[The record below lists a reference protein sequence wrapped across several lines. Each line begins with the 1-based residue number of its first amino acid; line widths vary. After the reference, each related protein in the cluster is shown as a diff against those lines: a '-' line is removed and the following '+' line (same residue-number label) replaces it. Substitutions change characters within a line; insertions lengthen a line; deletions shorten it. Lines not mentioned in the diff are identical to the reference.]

1 MKLPFSAYIL
11 SDEWTLVAYEHGDQ
25 VSVGEMRRRL
35 YMLGKAKDVYKPD
48 YCFEGSFE
56 EEMRELGCDAKC
68 NLSQLIVKS
77 LKYLAKRYLMY
88 LKGNLYVKKEM
99 LDEWMEVVRVFP
111 PLLIEAAFFLDD
123 AEFEK
128 NECKFFR
135 EVLKSNFATTATKR
149 PYNRNLEKMVENEQ
163 GLIDLH
169 IHINGTAETDY
180 IWWTQIGNVEKWVY
194 SFRSAWNE
202 YFVRMQ
208 REQLTTV
215 PLNDF
220 VNRIRTG
227 KKLLASIILAVQK
240 NSQGKIPFSFPY
252 EYWHPLYGK
261 EDNPQLAV
269 GAYFYLKVLK
279 QMEADELDGK
289 TVKDFHYLILI
300 LGTIHKM
307 MVQQE
312 WQKGFWQFQM
322 VTENGFRWRHE
333 EKNIESR
340 LRQLSYDNDFLFLKH
355 IEGRFS
361 PKATL
366 NDNLAFV
373 HGIMKGYESYKKRLA
388 DKFGKNF
395 APKLQLVAH
404 FIKQKDKNPTD
415 RQIRHRELRKSIR
428 RKGHALYL
436 MMLYTS
442 FKKIKECE
450 VVGIDAAANEM
461 DAGPEV
467 FAPTFHWLRKK
478 WRERKKDIQITFHAG
493 EDFVHLMS
501 GLRMMVETVEFLDM
515 EQGDR
520 IGHGTAAGIEPSLWM
535 NRIGKTVKMRKGEW
549 LDDLVVAYHLIVS
562 NENKH
567 ADLIQLLPKLHNQIE
582 DLHKEIYGT
591 FNSIKEMT
599 DAWAFRKYDG
609 DILRDY
615 THTDKLDFEEMEEVK
630 RLFEDNIAAKRLY
643 CKYHFDKK
651 VKTEYNRLC
660 DVDIEKGLF
669 TAENLYHLQ
678 KLVLNMIA
686 KKGIALEVLL
696 TSNTAISFYRES
708 TEHHLEKWLGD
719 DIDEEGMLTPPI
731 VVGSDDPGI
740 FMTNIYI
747 EYARIATY
755 LEQKG
760 YGYMERMHIIEDL
773 IKNGEYFKFGG

>member
-1 MKLPFSAYIL
+1 MRLPFSAYL
-11 SDEWTLVAYEHGDQ
+11 LNDEWTLVAYEHGELTSMADIL
-25 VSVGEMRRRL
+25 RRL
-35 YMLGKAKDVYKPD
+35 YMLGKAKDVYQPD

-56 EEMRELGCDAKC
+56 EEMRELGCNDKC
-68 NLSQLIVKS
+68 SLSQLIVKS

-88 LKGNLYVKKEM
+88 LKGNLYVKKDM

-111 PLLIEAAFFLDD
+111 PLLIESAFFLDD
-123 AEFEK
+123 SEFEK
-128 NECKFFR
+128 DECKFFR
-135 EVLKSNFATTATKR
+135 EVLKSNFASTATKR
-149 PYNRNLEKMVENEQ
+149 PYNRNLEKMVADEQ

-180 IWWTQIGNVEKWVY
+180 IWWTQIGNVEKWIF
-194 SFRSAWNE
+194 SFKSAWNK

-227 KKLLASIILAVQK
+227 KKLLNSIIHTIPK
-240 NSQGKIPFSFPY
+240 YSKGKVPLSFPY
-252 EYWHPLYGK
+252 EYWHPSYGK
-261 EDNPQLAV
+261 KDNPQLAV

-279 QMEADELDGK
+279 LMDAGELDGK
-289 TVKDFHYLILI
+289 TVKSFHNLILI
-300 LGTIHKM
+300 LGSIHKM

-312 WQKGFWQFQM
+312 WQKGFKQFQM

-361 PKATL
+361 PKGTL
-366 NDNLAFV
+366 YENLALV
-373 HGIMKGYESYKKRLA
+373 QGIINGYESYKTRLV
-388 DKFGKNF
+388 DKFGKGF
-395 APKLQLVAH
+395 APKFQLVAH
-404 FIKQKDKNPTD
+404 FIKQKDTKPTD
-415 RQIRHRELRKSIR
+415 RQIRHREVRKGIR

-436 MMLYTS
+436 MMLYAS
-442 FKKIKECE
+442 CKNIKECE

-493 EDFVHLMS
+493 EDFVHLLS
-501 GLRMMVETVEFLDM
+501 GLRMMVEAVDFLDM

-535 NRIGKTVKMRKGEW
+535 NRMGKTVKMRKGEW
-549 LDDLVVAYHLIVS
+549 LDDLIVAYHLIS
-562 NENKH
+562 CNENKYN
-567 ADLIQLLPKLHNQIE
+567 DLIQLLPKLHNQIV

-609 DILRDY
+609 DILRGY
-615 THTDKLDFEEMEEVK
+615 THIDKFDFAEMEKVT
-630 RLFEDNIAAKRLY
+630 RMFEDNTAAKRLY
-643 CKYHFDKK
+643 RKYHFDTR
-651 VKTEYNRLC
+651 VKEEYNRLC

-669 TAENLYHLQ
+669 TAENLYHIQ
-678 KLVLNMIA
+678 KLVLNKIA
-686 KKGIALEVLL
+686 MKGVALEVLL

-708 TEHHLEKWLGD
+708 KEHHWKMAW
-719 DIDEEGMLTPPI
+719 
-731 VVGSDDPGI
+731 
-740 FMTNIYI
+740 
-747 EYARIATY
+747 
-755 LEQKG
+755 
-760 YGYMERMHIIEDL
+760 
-773 IKNGEYFKFGG
+773 

>member
-1 MKLPFSAYIL
+1 MKLPFSAYLL
-11 SDEWTLVAYEHGDQ
+11 SDEWTLVAYEHGEQ
-25 VSVGEMRRRL
+25 VSVVDLRRRL
-35 YMLGKAKDVYKPD
+35 YMLGKAKDAYKPD
-48 YCFEGSFE
+48 YCFEGLFE
-56 EEMRELGCDAKC
+56 EEMQELGCDTKC
-68 NLSQLIVKS
+68 GLSQFIVKS
-77 LKYLAKRYLMY
+77 LKFLAKRYLMY

-123 AEFEK
+123 KGFEK
-128 NECKFFR
+128 DECKFFQ
-135 EVLKSNFATTATKR
+135 EVLKSNFAITATKR
-149 PYNRNLEKMVENEQ
+149 PYNRNLEKMVTDER
-163 GLIDLH
+163 GLTDLH

-180 IWWTQIGNVEKWVY
+180 IWWKQIGNVEKWIF
-194 SFRSAWNE
+194 SFKSAWSE
-202 YFVRMQ
+202 YFVKMQ

-227 KKLLASIILAVQK
+227 KKLLTSIILAVQK
-240 NSQGKIPFSFPY
+240 TSREKVPFSFPY
-252 EYWHPLYGK
+252 EYWHPSYGK
-261 EDNPQLAV
+261 KDNPQLAV

-279 QMEADELDGK
+279 LMDAGELDGN
-289 TVKDFHYLILI
+289 TVKKFHHFILI
-300 LGTIHKM
+300 LGNIHRM

-312 WQKGFWQFQM
+312 WQKGFRQFQM

-340 LRQLSYDNDFLFLKH
+340 LKQLSYDNDFLFLKH

-366 NDNLAFV
+366 NENLAFV
-373 HGIMKGYESYKKRLA
+373 HGIRNGYESYKRRLT
-388 DKFGKNF
+388 DKFGKDF
-395 APKLQLVAH
+395 TPKLQLVAH
-404 FIKQKDKNPTD
+404 FIKQKDKNPID
-415 RQIRHRELRKSIR
+415 RQIRHRKLRKDIR

-442 FKKIKECE
+442 YKKIKECE
-450 VVGIDAAANEM
+450 IVGIDAAANEM

-493 EDFVHLMS
+493 EDFVHLLS
-501 GLRMMVETVEFLDM
+501 GLRMMVEAVDFLDM

-520 IGHGTAAGIEPSLWM
+520 IGHGTAAGIEPLLWM
-535 NRIGKTVKMRKGEW
+535 SRIGKTVKIKKGEW
-549 LDDLVVAYHLIVS
+549 LDDLIVAYSLIVS
-562 NENKH
+562 NDNKY

-599 DAWAFRKYDG
+599 DAWSFRKYDG
-609 DILRDY
+609 DMLREF
-615 THTDKLDFEEMEEVK
+615 THIDKFDFEEREQMK
-630 RLFEDNIAAKRLY
+630 KIFKGNISATDLY
-643 CKYHFDKK
+643 HKYHFDTK
-651 VKTEYNRLC
+651 VKENYNKLC

-678 KLVLNMIA
+678 KLVLNKIA
-686 KKGIALEVLL
+686 KKGVALEVLL

-708 TEHHLEKWLGD
+708 TEHHLEKWLDD
-719 DIDEEGMLTPPI
+719 DIDDNGMLTPPI

-747 EYARIATY
+747 EYARIAAY

-760 YGYMERMHIIEDL
+760 YGYTERVHIIEDL

>member
-1 MKLPFSAYIL
+1 MKLPFSTYLL
-11 SDEWTLVAYEHGDQ
+11 SDEWTLVAYEHGEQ
-25 VSVGEMRRRL
+25 VSVADIRRRL
-35 YMLGKAKDVYKPD
+35 FMLDKAKDVYKPD

-56 EEMRELGCDAKC
+56 EEMQELGCDAKC
-68 NLSQLIVKS
+68 SLSQVIVKS

-99 LDEWMEVVRVFP
+99 FDEWMEVVRVFP

-135 EVLKSNFATTATKR
+135 EVLKSNFATTVTKR
-149 PYNRNLEKMVENEQ
+149 PFNRNLEKMITDER

-169 IHINGTAETDY
+169 IHINGTAETDF

-194 SFRSAWNE
+194 SFKSAWNE
-202 YFVRMQ
+202 YFVKMQ
-208 REQLTTV
+208 REQLTTL

-227 KKLLASIILAVQK
+227 KNLLTAIILAIQK
-240 NSQGKIPFSFPY
+240 SSQGKILFTFLY
-252 EYWHPLYGK
+252 EYWHSSYRNK
-261 EDNPQLAV
+261 DNPQLAV

-279 QMEADELDGK
+279 QMEAGELDGK
-289 TVKDFHYLILI
+289 TVKDFHHLILI
-300 LGTIHKM
+300 LGNIHKM

-312 WQKGFWQFQM
+312 WQKGFRQFQM

-493 EDFVHLMS
+493 EDFVHLLS
-501 GLRMMVETVEFLDM
+501 GLRMMVEAVEFLDM

-535 NRIGKTVKMRKGEW
+535 NRIGKTMKMRKGEW
-549 LDDLVVAYHLIVS
+549 LDDLLVAFHLIS
-562 NENKH
+562 DNENKYN
-567 ADLIQLLPKLHNQIE
+567 DLIQLLPKLHNQIM

-599 DAWAFRKYDG
+599 DAWGFRKYDG

-615 THTDKLDFEEMEEVK
+615 THIDKFDFAEMEKVTK
-630 RLFEDNIAAKRLY
+630 MFKDNTAAKRLY
-643 CKYHFDKK
+643 RKYHFDPR
-651 VKTEYNRLC
+651 VKEEYNKLC

-669 TAENLYHLQ
+669 TAENLYHIQ
-678 KLVLNMIA
+678 KLVLNKIA
-686 KKGIALEVLL
+686 KKGVALEVLL
-696 TSNTAISFYRES
+696 TSNTAISFYRECN
-708 TEHHLEKWLGD
+708 EHHLEKWLGD
-719 DIDEEGMLTPPI
+719 DLDEEGMLTPPI

-760 YGYMERMHIIEDL
+760 YSYMERMHILEDL

>member
-1 MKLPFSAYIL
+1 MRLPFTAYL
-11 SDEWTLVAYEHGDQ
+11 LNDEWTLIAYEHGEQTSMADIL
-25 VSVGEMRRRL
+25 RRL
-35 YMLGKAKDVYKPD
+35 YMLGKAKDVYQPD

-56 EEMRELGCDAKC
+56 EEMRELGCNDEC
-68 NLSQLIVKS
+68 SLSQFIVKS

-88 LKGNLYVKKEM
+88 LKGNLYVKKDM

-123 AEFEK
+123 SEFEK
-128 NECKFFR
+128 DECKFFR
-135 EVLKSNFATTATKR
+135 EVLKSNFASSTTKR
-149 PYNRNLEKMVENEQ
+149 PYNRNLEKMVADEQ

-180 IWWTQIGNVEKWVY
+180 IWWTQIGNVEKWIF
-194 SFRSAWNE
+194 SFKSAWNK

-220 VNRIRTG
+220 VNRIRAG
-227 KKLLASIILAVQK
+227 KKLLNTIIHTIPK
-240 NSQGKIPFSFPY
+240 YSKGKVPFSFPY
-252 EYWHPLYGK
+252 EYWHPSCGK
-261 EDNPQLAV
+261 NDNPQLAV

-279 QMEADELDGK
+279 LMDAGELDGK
-289 TVKDFHYLILI
+289 TVNNFHHLILI
-300 LGTIHKM
+300 LGSIHKM

-312 WQKGFWQFQM
+312 WQKGFKQFQM

-361 PKATL
+361 PKDTL
-366 NDNLAFV
+366 YDNLALV
-373 HGIMKGYESYKKRLA
+373 QGIINGYESYKKRLA
-388 DKFGKNF
+388 DKFGKGF
-395 APKLQLVAH
+395 APKFQLVAH
-404 FIKQKDKNPTD
+404 FIKQKDTKPTD
-415 RQIRHRELRKSIR
+415 RQIRHREVRKGIR

-436 MMLYTS
+436 MMLYAS
-442 FKKIKECE
+442 YKKIKECE

-493 EDFVHLMS
+493 EDFVHLLS
-501 GLRMMVETVEFLDM
+501 GLRMMVEAVEFLDM

-535 NRIGKTVKMRKGEW
+535 HRIGKTVKMRKGEW
-549 LDDLVVAYHLIVS
+549 LDDLIVAYHLIS
-562 NENKH
+562 GNENKYN
-567 ADLIQLLPKLHNQIE
+567 DLIQLLPKLHNRIM

-609 DILRDY
+609 DILRGY
-615 THTDKLDFEEMEEVK
+615 THIDKFDFAEMEKVTK
-630 RLFEDNIAAKRLY
+630 MFKDDTAAKRLY
-643 CKYHFDKK
+643 RKYHFDTK
-651 VKTEYNRLC
+651 VKTEYNKFC

-669 TAENLYHLQ
+669 TAENLYHIQ
-678 KLVLNMIA
+678 KLVLNKIA
-686 KKGIALEVLL
+686 MKGVALEVLL

-708 TEHHLEKWLGD
+708 KEHHLEKWLGD
-719 DIDEEGMLTPPI
+719 DLDEEGMLTPPI

-760 YGYMERMHIIEDL
+760 YGYTERMHILEDL

>member
-11 SDEWTLVAYEHGDQ
+11 SDEWTLVAYEHGEQ
-25 VSVGEMRRRL
+25 VSVGEIRRRL

-68 NLSQLIVKS
+68 SLSQLVVKS

-135 EVLKSNFATTATKR
+135 EILKSNFATTATKR
-149 PYNRNLEKMVENEQ
+149 PYNRNLEKMVEDEQ

-227 KKLLASIILAVQK
+227 KKLLTSIILAVQK

-289 TVKDFHYLILI
+289 TVKDFHHLILI

-312 WQKGFWQFQM
+312 WQKGFRQFQM

-340 LRQLSYDNDFLFLKH
+340 LRQLSYDNYFLFLKH

-415 RQIRHRELRKSIR
+415 KQIRHRELRKSIR
-428 RKGHALYL
+428 RKAHALYL

-493 EDFVHLMS
+493 EDFVHLLS
-501 GLRMMVETVEFLDM
+501 GLRMMVEAVEFLDM

-549 LDDLVVAYHLIVS
+549 LDDLIIAYHLIS
-562 NENKH
+562 GNENKYN
-567 ADLIQLLPKLHNQIE
+567 DLIQLLPKLHNQIV

-609 DILRDY
+609 DILRGY
-615 THTDKLDFEEMEEVK
+615 THIDKFDFAEMEKVT
-630 RLFEDNIAAKRLY
+630 RMFEDNTAAKRLY
-643 CKYHFDKK
+643 RKYHFDTR
-651 VKTEYNRLC
+651 VKEEYNKLC

-669 TAENLYHLQ
+669 TAENLYHIQ
-678 KLVLNMIA
+678 KLVLNKIA

-760 YGYMERMHIIEDL
+760 YGYTERMHIIEDL

>member
-1 MKLPFSAYIL
+1 MKLPFSTYLL
-11 SDEWTLVAYEHGDQ
+11 SDEWTLVAYEHGEQ
-25 VSVGEMRRRL
+25 VSVADIRRRL
-35 YMLGKAKDVYKPD
+35 FMLDKAKDVYKPD

-56 EEMRELGCDAKC
+56 EEMQELGCDAKC
-68 NLSQLIVKS
+68 SLSQVIVKS

-99 LDEWMEVVRVFP
+99 FDEWMEVVRVFP

-135 EVLKSNFATTATKR
+135 EVLKSNFATTVTKR
-149 PYNRNLEKMVENEQ
+149 PFNRNLEKMITDER

-169 IHINGTAETDY
+169 IHINGTAETDF

-194 SFRSAWNE
+194 SFKSAWNE
-202 YFVRMQ
+202 YFVKMQ
-208 REQLTTV
+208 REQLTTL

-227 KKLLASIILAVQK
+227 KNLLTAIILAIQK
-240 NSQGKIPFSFPY
+240 SSQGKILFTFPY
-252 EYWHPLYGK
+252 EYWHSSYRNK
-261 EDNPQLAV
+261 DNPQLAV

-279 QMEADELDGK
+279 QMEAGELDGK
-289 TVKDFHYLILI
+289 TVKDFHHLILI
-300 LGTIHKM
+300 LGNIHKM

-312 WQKGFWQFQM
+312 WQKGFRQFQM

-493 EDFVHLMS
+493 EDFVHLLS
-501 GLRMMVETVEFLDM
+501 GLRMMVEAVEFLDM

-535 NRIGKTVKMRKGEW
+535 NRIGKTMKMRKGEW
-549 LDDLVVAYHLIVS
+549 LDDLIVAYHLIS
-562 NENKH
+562 GNENKYN
-567 ADLIQLLPKLHNQIE
+567 DLIQLLPKLHNQIM

-599 DAWAFRKYDG
+599 DAWGFRKYDG

-615 THTDKLDFEEMEEVK
+615 THIDKFDFAEMEKVTK
-630 RLFEDNIAAKRLY
+630 MFKDNTAAKRLY
-643 CKYHFDKK
+643 RKYHFDPR
-651 VKTEYNRLC
+651 VKEEYNKLC

-669 TAENLYHLQ
+669 TAENLYHIQ
-678 KLVLNMIA
+678 KLVLNEIA
-686 KKGIALEVLL
+686 MKGVALEVLL
-696 TSNTAISFYRES
+696 TSNIAISFYRES
-708 TEHHLEKWLGD
+708 KEHHLEKWLGD
-719 DIDEEGMLTPPI
+719 DLDEEGMLTPPI

-760 YGYMERMHIIEDL
+760 YGYMERMHVLEDL

>member
-1 MKLPFSAYIL
+1 MKLPFSTYLL
-11 SDEWTLVAYEHGDQ
+11 SDEWTLVAYEHGEQ
-25 VSVGEMRRRL
+25 VSVADIRRRL
-35 YMLGKAKDVYKPD
+35 FMLDKAKDVYKPD

-56 EEMRELGCDAKC
+56 EEMQELGCDAKC
-68 NLSQLIVKS
+68 SLSQVIVKS

-99 LDEWMEVVRVFP
+99 FDEWMEVVRVFP

-135 EVLKSNFATTATKR
+135 EVLKSNFATTVTKR
-149 PYNRNLEKMVENEQ
+149 PFNRNLEKMITDER

-169 IHINGTAETDY
+169 IHINGTAETDF

-194 SFRSAWNE
+194 SFKSAWNE
-202 YFVRMQ
+202 YFVKMQ
-208 REQLTTV
+208 REQLTTL

-227 KKLLASIILAVQK
+227 KNLLTAIILAIQK
-240 NSQGKIPFSFPY
+240 SSQGKILFTFPY
-252 EYWHPLYGK
+252 EYWHSSYRNK
-261 EDNPQLAV
+261 DNPQLAV

-279 QMEADELDGK
+279 QMEAGELDGK
-289 TVKDFHYLILI
+289 TVKDFHHLILI
-300 LGTIHKM
+300 LGNIHKM

-312 WQKGFWQFQM
+312 WQKGFRQFQM

-493 EDFVHLMS
+493 EDFVHLLS
-501 GLRMMVETVEFLDM
+501 GLRMMVEAVEFLDM

-535 NRIGKTVKMRKGEW
+535 NRIGKTMKMRKGEW
-549 LDDLVVAYHLIVS
+549 LDDLIVAYHLIS
-562 NENKH
+562 GNENKYN
-567 ADLIQLLPKLHNQIE
+567 DLIQLLPKLHNQIM

-599 DAWAFRKYDG
+599 DAWGFRKYDG

-615 THTDKLDFEEMEEVK
+615 THIDKFDFAEMEKVTK
-630 RLFEDNIAAKRLY
+630 MFKDNTAAKRLY
-643 CKYHFDKK
+643 RKYHFDPR
-651 VKTEYNRLC
+651 VKEEYNKLC

-669 TAENLYHLQ
+669 TAENLYHIQ
-678 KLVLNMIA
+678 KLVLNEIA
-686 KKGIALEVLL
+686 MKGVALEVLL
-696 TSNTAISFYRES
+696 TSNIAISFYRES
-708 TEHHLEKWLGD
+708 KEHHLEKWLGD
-719 DIDEEGMLTPPI
+719 DLDEEGMLTPPI

-760 YGYMERMHIIEDL
+760 YGYMERMHILEDL

>member
-11 SDEWTLVAYEHGDQ
+11 SDEWTLVAYEHGEQ
-25 VSVGEMRRRL
+25 VSVGEIRRRL

-68 NLSQLIVKS
+68 SLSQLVVKS

-135 EVLKSNFATTATKR
+135 EILKSNFATTATKR
-149 PYNRNLEKMVENEQ
+149 PYNRNLEKMVEDEQ

-208 REQLTTV
+208 REQLTTIS
-215 PLNDF
+215 LNDF

-227 KKLLASIILAVQK
+227 KKLLTSIILAVQK

-289 TVKDFHYLILI
+289 TVKDFHHLILI

-312 WQKGFWQFQM
+312 WQKGFRQFQM

-340 LRQLSYDNDFLFLKH
+340 LRQLSYDNYFLFLKH

-415 RQIRHRELRKSIR
+415 KQIRHRELRKSIR
-428 RKGHALYL
+428 RKAHALYL

-493 EDFVHLMS
+493 EDFVHLLS
-501 GLRMMVETVEFLDM
+501 GLRMMVEAVEFLDM

-549 LDDLVVAYHLIVS
+549 LDDLIIAYHLIS
-562 NENKH
+562 GNENKYN
-567 ADLIQLLPKLHNQIE
+567 DLIQLLPKLHNQIV

-609 DILRDY
+609 DILRGY
-615 THTDKLDFEEMEEVK
+615 THIDKFDFAEMEKVT
-630 RLFEDNIAAKRLY
+630 RMFEDNTAAKRLY
-643 CKYHFDKK
+643 RKYHFDTR
-651 VKTEYNRLC
+651 VKEEYNKLC

-669 TAENLYHLQ
+669 TAENLYHIQ
-678 KLVLNMIA
+678 KLVLNKIA

-760 YGYMERMHIIEDL
+760 YGYTERMHIIEDL

>member
-11 SDEWTLVAYEHGDQ
+11 SDEWTLVAYEHGEQ
-25 VSVGEMRRRL
+25 VSVGEIRRRL

-56 EEMRELGCDAKC
+56 EEMQELGCDAKC
-68 NLSQLIVKS
+68 SLSQLIVKS

-88 LKGNLYVKKEM
+88 LKGNLYVKKEK

-128 NECKFFR
+128 NECKFFC

-149 PYNRNLEKMVENEQ
+149 PYNRNLEKMVEDEQ

-208 REQLTTV
+208 REQLTTIS
-215 PLNDF
+215 LNDF

-227 KKLLASIILAVQK
+227 KKLLTSIILAVQK

-261 EDNPQLAV
+261 EDNPQLTV

-289 TVKDFHYLILI
+289 TVKDFHHLILI

-312 WQKGFWQFQM
+312 WQKGFRQFQM

-373 HGIMKGYESYKKRLA
+373 HGIMNGYESYKKRLA

-404 FIKQKDKNPTD
+404 FIKQKDKNPID

-467 FAPTFHWLRKK
+467 FAPTFHWLRNK
-478 WRERKKDIQITFHAG
+478 WREGRKTFK
-493 EDFVHLMS
+493 
-501 GLRMMVETVEFLDM
+501 
-515 EQGDR
+515 
-520 IGHGTAAGIEPSLWM
+520 SLFM
-535 NRIGKTVKMRKGEW
+535 QVRT
-549 LDDLVVAYHLIVS
+549 
-562 NENKH
+562 
-567 ADLIQLLPKLHNQIE
+567 
-582 DLHKEIYGT
+582 
-591 FNSIKEMT
+591 
-599 DAWAFRKYDG
+599 
-609 DILRDY
+609 
-615 THTDKLDFEEMEEVK
+615 
-630 RLFEDNIAAKRLY
+630 
-643 CKYHFDKK
+643 
-651 VKTEYNRLC
+651 
-660 DVDIEKGLF
+660 LF
-669 TAENLYHLQ
+669 TC
-678 KLVLNMIA
+678 
-686 KKGIALEVLL
+686 
-696 TSNTAISFYRES
+696 
-708 TEHHLEKWLGD
+708 
-719 DIDEEGMLTPPI
+719 
-731 VVGSDDPGI
+731 
-740 FMTNIYI
+740 
-747 EYARIATY
+747 
-755 LEQKG
+755 
-760 YGYMERMHIIEDL
+760 
-773 IKNGEYFKFGG
+773 

>member
-1 MKLPFSAYIL
+1 MRLPFSAYLL
-11 SDEWTLVAYEHGDQ
+11 SNEWTLVAYEHGEQ
-25 VSVGEMRRRL
+25 VSVGEIRRRL

-48 YCFEGSFE
+48 YCFEGAFE
-56 EEMRELGCDAKC
+56 EEMQELGCDAKC
-68 NLSQLIVKS
+68 SLSQVVVKS

-128 NECKFFR
+128 DERKFFR
-135 EVLKSNFATTATKR
+135 EVLKGNFATTATKR
-149 PYNRNLEKMVENEQ
+149 PYNRNLEKMVADEQ

-194 SFRSAWNE
+194 SFKSAWNK
-202 YFVRMQ
+202 YFVKMQ

-227 KKLLASIILAVQK
+227 KKLLTSIILAIQK
-240 NSQGKIPFSFPY
+240 SSQGKTPFAFPY
-252 EYWHPLYGK
+252 EYWHSSYGK
-261 EDNPQLAV
+261 KDNPQLAV

-279 QMEADELDGK
+279 LMEAGELDGK
-289 TVKDFHYLILI
+289 TVKDFHHLILI
-300 LGTIHKM
+300 LGNIHKM

-312 WQKGFWQFQM
+312 WQKGFRQFQM

-361 PKATL
+361 PKVTL

-373 HGIMKGYESYKKRLA
+373 HGIKKGYESYKKRLA
-388 DKFGKNF
+388 DQFGKDF

-404 FIKQKDKNPTD
+404 FIKQKDNNPTD

-493 EDFVHLMS
+493 EDFVHLLS
-501 GLRMMVETVEFLDM
+501 GLRMMVEAVEFLDM

-535 NRIGKTVKMRKGEW
+535 NRIGKSVKMKKGEW
-549 LDDLVVAYHLIVS
+549 LDDLIVAYHLIVS
-562 NENKH
+562 NENKYT
-567 ADLIQLLPKLHNQIE
+567 DLIQLLPKLHNQIE
-582 DLHKEIYGT
+582 DLHKEIYGS

-615 THTDKLDFEEMEEVK
+615 THVDKFDFEEMENVK
-630 RLFEDNIAAKRLY
+630 KLFKDNTAAMRLFR
-643 CKYHFDKK
+643 KYHFDTK
-651 VKTEYNRLC
+651 VKTEYNKLC
-660 DVDIEKGLF
+660 DVDIENGFF
-669 TAENLYHLQ
+669 TAENLYQLQ
-678 KLVLNMIA
+678 KLVLNKIA
-686 KKGIALEVLL
+686 MKGVALEVLL

-760 YGYMERMHIIEDL
+760 YGYTERMHILEDL

>member
-11 SDEWTLVAYEHGDQ
+11 SDEWTLVAYEHGEQ
-25 VSVGEMRRRL
+25 VSVGEIRRRL

-68 NLSQLIVKS
+68 SLSQLVVKS

-135 EVLKSNFATTATKR
+135 EILKSNFATTATKR
-149 PYNRNLEKMVENEQ
+149 PYNRNLEKMVEDEQ

-227 KKLLASIILAVQK
+227 KKLLTSIILAVQK

-289 TVKDFHYLILI
+289 TVKDFHHLILI

-312 WQKGFWQFQM
+312 WQKGFRQFQM

-340 LRQLSYDNDFLFLKH
+340 LRQLSYDNYFLFLKH

-415 RQIRHRELRKSIR
+415 KQIRHRELRKSIR
-428 RKGHALYL
+428 RKAHALYL

-442 FKKIKECE
+442 FKKIQECE

-493 EDFVHLMS
+493 EDFVHLLS
-501 GLRMMVETVEFLDM
+501 GLRMMVEAVEFLDM

-549 LDDLVVAYHLIVS
+549 LDDLIIAYHLIS
-562 NENKH
+562 GNENKYN
-567 ADLIQLLPKLHNQIE
+567 DLIQLLPKLHNQIV

-609 DILRDY
+609 DILRGY
-615 THTDKLDFEEMEEVK
+615 THIDKFDFAEMEKVT
-630 RLFEDNIAAKRLY
+630 RMFEDNTAAKRLY
-643 CKYHFDKK
+643 RKYHFDTR
-651 VKTEYNRLC
+651 VKEEYNKLC

-669 TAENLYHLQ
+669 TAENLYHIQ
-678 KLVLNMIA
+678 KLVLNKIA

-760 YGYMERMHIIEDL
+760 YGYTERMHIIEDL

>member
-515 EQGDR
+515 E
-520 IGHGTAAGIEPSLWM
+520 
-535 NRIGKTVKMRKGEW
+535 
-549 LDDLVVAYHLIVS
+549 
-562 NENKH
+562 
-567 ADLIQLLPKLHNQIE
+567 
-582 DLHKEIYGT
+582 
-591 FNSIKEMT
+591 
-599 DAWAFRKYDG
+599 
-609 DILRDY
+609 
-615 THTDKLDFEEMEEVK
+615 
-630 RLFEDNIAAKRLY
+630 
-643 CKYHFDKK
+643 
-651 VKTEYNRLC
+651 
-660 DVDIEKGLF
+660 
-669 TAENLYHLQ
+669 
-678 KLVLNMIA
+678 
-686 KKGIALEVLL
+686 
-696 TSNTAISFYRES
+696 
-708 TEHHLEKWLGD
+708 
-719 DIDEEGMLTPPI
+719 
-731 VVGSDDPGI
+731 
-740 FMTNIYI
+740 
-747 EYARIATY
+747 
-755 LEQKG
+755 
-760 YGYMERMHIIEDL
+760 
-773 IKNGEYFKFGG
+773 

>member
-1 MKLPFSAYIL
+1 M
-11 SDEWTLVAYEHGDQ
+11 
-25 VSVGEMRRRL
+25 
-35 YMLGKAKDVYKPD
+35 
-48 YCFEGSFE
+48 
-56 EEMRELGCDAKC
+56 
-68 NLSQLIVKS
+68 
-77 LKYLAKRYLMY
+77 
-88 LKGNLYVKKEM
+88 
-99 LDEWMEVVRVFP
+99 
-111 PLLIEAAFFLDD
+111 
-123 AEFEK
+123 
-128 NECKFFR
+128 
-135 EVLKSNFATTATKR
+135 
-149 PYNRNLEKMVENEQ
+149 
-163 GLIDLH
+163 
-169 IHINGTAETDY
+169 
-180 IWWTQIGNVEKWVY
+180 
-194 SFRSAWNE
+194 
-202 YFVRMQ
+202 
-208 REQLTTV
+208 
-215 PLNDF
+215 
-220 VNRIRTG
+220 
-227 KKLLASIILAVQK
+227 
-240 NSQGKIPFSFPY
+240 
-252 EYWHPLYGK
+252 
-261 EDNPQLAV
+261 
-269 GAYFYLKVLK
+269 
-279 QMEADELDGK
+279 
-289 TVKDFHYLILI
+289 
-300 LGTIHKM
+300 
-307 MVQQE
+307 
-312 WQKGFWQFQM
+312 
-322 VTENGFRWRHE
+322 
-333 EKNIESR
+333 
-340 LRQLSYDNDFLFLKH
+340 
-355 IEGRFS
+355 
-361 PKATL
+361 
-366 NDNLAFV
+366 
-373 HGIMKGYESYKKRLA
+373 A

-493 EDFVHLMS
+493 EDFVHLLS
-501 GLRMMVETVEFLDM
+501 GLRMMVEAVEFLDM

-549 LDDLVVAYHLIVS
+549 LDDLIIAYHLIS
-562 NENKH
+562 DNENKYN
-567 ADLIQLLPKLHNQIE
+567 DLIQLLPKLHNQIV

-615 THTDKLDFEEMEEVK
+615 THIDKFDFAEMGKVT
-630 RLFEDNIAAKRLY
+630 RMFEDNTAAKRLY
-643 CKYHFDKK
+643 RKYHFDTR
-651 VKTEYNRLC
+651 VKEEYNKLY

-669 TAENLYHLQ
+669 TAENLYHIQ
-678 KLVLNMIA
+678 KLVLNKIA
-686 KKGIALEVLL
+686 MKGVALEVLL

-708 TEHHLEKWLGD
+708 KDHHLEKWLGD
-719 DIDEEGMLTPPI
+719 DLDEEGMLTPPI

-760 YGYMERMHIIEDL
+760 YGYTERMHILEDL

>member
-1 MKLPFSAYIL
+1 MKLPFSVYLL
-11 SDEWTLVAYEHGDQ
+11 SDEWTLVAYEHGEQ
-25 VSVGEMRRRL
+25 VSVADIRRRL
-35 YMLGKAKDVYKPD
+35 YMLGKAKNVYKPD

-56 EEMRELGCDAKC
+56 DEMQELGCNEKC
-68 NLSQLIVKS
+68 SLSQIIVKS
-77 LKYLAKRYLMY
+77 LKYLSKRYLMY

-99 LDEWMEVVRVFP
+99 LEEWMELVKVFP
-111 PLLIEAAFFLDD
+111 PLLIEVAFFLDD
-123 AEFEK
+123 AEFAK
-128 NECKFFR
+128 DECKFFR
-135 EVLKSNFATTATKR
+135 EVLKSNFSTTTTKR
-149 PYNRNLEKMVENEQ
+149 PYSRNLEKMVTDEH

-180 IWWTQIGNVEKWVY
+180 IWWTQIGNVEKWIF
-194 SFRSAWNE
+194 SFKSAWNE
-202 YFVRMQ
+202 YFVKMQ
-208 REQLTTV
+208 REQLTTI

-227 KKLLASIILAVQK
+227 KKLLTSIILAVQK
-240 NSQGKIPFSFPY
+240 TSQGKTLFSFPY
-252 EYWHPLYGK
+252 EYWHSSYGK
-261 EDNPQLAV
+261 KDYPQLAV

-279 QMEADELDGK
+279 LMDVGDLYGK
-289 TVKDFHYLILI
+289 TVLDFHHLILI
-300 LGTIHKM
+300 LGNIHKM

-312 WQKGFWQFQM
+312 WQKGFRQFQM

-361 PKATL
+361 PKATFY
-366 NDNLAFV
+366 DNLAFV
-373 HGIMKGYESYKKRLA
+373 HGIVQGYEGYKKRLA
-388 DKFGKNF
+388 DKFGKDF

-404 FIKQKDKNPTD
+404 FIKQKDKNPND

-436 MMLYTS
+436 MMLYGS
-442 FKKIKECE
+442 YKKIKECE

-493 EDFVHLMS
+493 EDFVHLLS
-501 GLRMMVETVEFLDM
+501 GLRMMVEAVDFLEM

-535 NRIGKTVKMRKGEW
+535 NRMGKSVKIRKGEW
-549 LDDLVVAYHLIVS
+549 LDDLVVAYDLIVS
-562 NENKH
+562 NDNKYT
-567 ADLIQLLPKLHNQIE
+567 DLIQLLPKLHNQIE

-591 FNSIKEMT
+591 FSSIKEMT
-599 DAWAFRKYDG
+599 DAWTFRKYDG
-609 DILRDY
+609 DILRDFP
-615 THTDKLDFEEMEEVK
+615 HIDKLDFAEMEKVK
-630 RLFEDNIAAKRLY
+630 MLINEKTAAKRLY
-643 CKYHFDKK
+643 RKYHFDAK
-651 VKTEYNRLC
+651 VKAEYNKLC

-669 TAENLYHLQ
+669 TAENLFHLQ
-678 KLVLNMIA
+678 KLVLNKIA
-686 KKGIALEVLL
+686 KKGIAIEVLL
-696 TSNTAISFYRES
+696 TSNIAISFYRES
-708 TEHHLEKWLGD
+708 TEHHLEKWLGN
-719 DIDEEGMLTPPI
+719 DIDDEGMLTPPI

-760 YGYMERMHIIEDL
+760 YGYTERMHIIEDL